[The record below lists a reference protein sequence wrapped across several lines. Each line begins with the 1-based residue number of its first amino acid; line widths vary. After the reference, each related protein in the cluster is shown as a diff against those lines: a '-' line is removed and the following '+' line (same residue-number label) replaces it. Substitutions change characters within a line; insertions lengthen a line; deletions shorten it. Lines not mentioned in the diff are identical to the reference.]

1 MTGLDYYL
9 AEFTSG
15 SEQRADAAA
24 LQLAHSSSEQLP
36 VYQTLLKH
44 PSSDVRWWTVRALAE
59 SKDAEALKLLVQA
72 IKDPD
77 TTVSQCAALALRQ
90 QPDPDAVPALVEML
104 KSRDALLARLA
115 GDALIATGEAAIPAL
130 EEVMSSGSQAQRI
143 QAVRALALIG
153 DQRSIPLLF
162 KALEDPS
169 AWIEYWANEGLERM
183 GVGMTF
189 FNP

>member
-9 AEFTSG
+9 AEFNSG

-24 LQLAHSSSEQLP
+24 LRLAHSSSEQLP
-36 VYQTLLKH
+36 VYQALLTH
-44 PSSDVRWWTVRALAE
+44 PSNDVRWWTVRALAE
-59 SKDAEALKLLVQA
+59 SKDIRALKLLVQA

-90 QPDPDAVPALVEML
+90 QPDPDAIPALVEML
-104 KSRDALLARLA
+104 KSPDALLARLA